1 MGRRSLCAVLGRHGC
16 VMRVAAL
23 TLFVLTSCVRQGVAP
38 ERVFVPGKS
47 FKHSVEISTQQ
58 GGIAIVHVG
67 EWLSLSARRSTGPWV
82 EVGRESL
89 GPEGCWVAAAPS
101 LVEDEVADNVTWST
115 EPKGVAE
122 FNLRLLPDH
131 SRRVRFSRSGR
142 VVLRATSATY
152 CSLPASSNELTVIVK
167 E

>member
-1 MGRRSLCAVLGRHGC
+1 MSTPSHRRMKVTMPA
-16 VMRVAAL
+16 MRVTVVA
-23 TLFVLTSCVRQGVAP
+23 LFVLTSCVGQGAAP
-38 ERVFVPGKS
+38 EHVFVPGKS
-47 FKHSVEISTQQ
+47 FKHSVKVSTQQ
-58 GGIAIVHVG
+58 GGTAVVRVG
-67 EWLSLSARRSTGPWV
+67 EWLSLSASRSTGPWV

-89 GPEGCWVAAAPS
+89 GPEGCWVARAPS
-101 LVEDEVADNVTWST
+101 AVEDEVADNVTWST

-122 FNLRLLPDH
+122 FNLGLLPDH
-131 SRRVRFSRSGR
+131 SRRVRFRRAGR